1 MVSSGRAGGD
11 VSDVQNDVMFVR
23 KLRDTGVLG
32 KKEMNRSDIGLGVS
46 KSKKQSNN
54 QTNTIHLLL
63 SVNTC

>member
-32 KKEMNRSDIGLGVS
+32 KKEMNRDDIGLGVS

-54 QTNTIHLLL
+54 QTITIHVLL